1 MTIAWQEP
9 AQLLADCAPA
19 DWDGLWTVL
28 FAAAHATSTLALS
41 LPVVEGLDL
50 TLTAMDLHQA
60 REELDWARPGLRD
73 TATTV
78 SLGIL
83 PLHDDPQAARQVIDE
98 LVVAAMNRVADLA
111 PNEDNQ
117 AHPDTATLVTVL
129 GLLRSAHQCLTG
141 R

>member
-9 AQLLADCAPA
+9 AQRLVDRAPA
-19 DWDGLWTVL
+19 GWEGLWTLL

-50 TLTAMDLHQA
+50 TMAAMSLHQA
-60 REELDWARPGLRD
+60 REELDWARPALRN
-73 TATTV
+73 TAATV

-83 PLHDDPQAARQVIDE
+83 PLHDDHQTARVVVDG
-98 LVVAAMNRVADLA
+98 LVVAAMNRVVELTPDDLT
-111 PNEDNQ
+111 
-117 AHPDTATLVTVL
+117 HPDAQTLISVL
-129 GLLRSAHQCLTG
+129 GALRTAHATLTG

>member
-1 MTIAWQEP
+1 MTIAWRGPVQG
-9 AQLLADCAPA
+9 LLERAPA

-83 PLHDDPQAARQVIDE
+83 PLHDDPQDARQVIDD
-98 LVVAAMNRVADLA
+98 LVVAAMNRVADLS
-111 PNEDNQ
+111 PNEDDL
-117 AHPDTATLVTVL
+117 AHPDTAALVTVL
-129 GLLRSAHQCLTG
+129 GLLRSAHQSLTG

>member
-1 MTIAWQEP
+1 MTIAWQGP
-9 AQLLADCAPA
+9 AQGLLERAPA

-60 REELDWARPGLRD
+60 REEVDWARPDLRD

-83 PLHDDPQAARQVIDE
+83 PLHDDPQAARQVIDD

-111 PNEDNQ
+111 PNEDDL
-117 AHPDTATLVTVL
+117 AHPDTAALVTVL
-129 GLLRSAHQCLTG
+129 GLLRSAHQSLTG

>member
-1 MTIAWQEP
+1 MTIAWQVP
-9 AQLLADCAPA
+9 AQGLLEHAPA

-60 REELDWARPGLRD
+60 REELDWARPDLRD

-78 SLGIL
+78 SLGVL
-83 PLHDDPQAARQVIDE
+83 PLHDDPQAARQVIND
-98 LVVAAMNRVADLA
+98 LVVAAMNRAVDLA
-111 PNEDNQ
+111 PNEDDP
-117 AHPDTATLVTVL
+117 AALVAVL
-129 GLLRSAHQCLTG
+129 GLLRRAHQSLTD